1 MYSSEVISVNIWQM
15 IISIANLLILFLIL
29 KKFLYKPVQD
39 MLARRQEIINK
50 DFEEAKNAKK
60 DAEQSRQKYNEKLST
75 AQAEADEIVS
85 SAKAKAQRKSDKLIA
100 NAKVK
105 ADEIM
110 DRAKA
115 DAELEKKKA
124 EADIRNEITEVSTLL
139 SEKILEREINKDDH
153 RKLIDSFIENL
164 GDDNDGN
171 E

>member
-15 IISIANLLILFLIL
+15 IISIANLLILFFML
-29 KKFLYKPVQD
+29 KKFLYKPVQS
-39 MLARRQEIINK
+39 MLARRQEIINN
-50 DFEEAKNAKK
+50 DFEEARKAKD
-60 DAEQSRQKYNEKLST
+60 DAEKSRKKYNEKLSA
-75 AQAEADEIVS
+75 AQAEADVIVS
-85 SAKAKAQRKSDKLIA
+85 DAKAKAQRKSDKLIA
-100 NAKVK
+100 NAKEK

-164 GDDNDGN
+164 GDSYDGN
-171 E
+171 Q